1 MAATFKYFGSHI
13 AELIWSVGSSSTG
26 TWFRPSETAD
36 LADVAANIPSL
47 IYDAPLTIVTS
58 PRPGKSNAL
67 FVR

>member
-1 MAATFKYFGSHI
+1 
-13 AELIWSVGSSSTG
+13 
-26 TWFRPSETAD
+26 